1 MEEERDGLEKSN
13 SDLTL
18 EVQRLQHELEKKK
31 EEKVSTGEV
40 ELSRVEEETR
50 RDA

>member
-1 MEEERDGLEKSN
+1 MDEESTKQTSKMLNQG
-13 SDLTL
+13 
-18 EVQRLQHELEKKK
+18 EKKK

-40 ELSRVEEETR
+40 ELSKVEEETR